1 MVGMAVM
8 LSVMG
13 SLIIGAQ
20 NDPAKPAPPTGEIAT
35 WEYRIDRVS
44 ASHVFTEGPVWSAE
58 GWLYFS
64 DVPNNRIHRFVPGKG
79 TNVFREEPVGTN
91 GNTIDAQGRLL
102 SCESRTRRVTRT
114 DLKSGKVE
122 ILAEKFEGKRFN
134 APNDIVARKD
144 GFIWF
149 TDPAFGDQAAK
160 REMDYYGIYRIS
172 PRGEVTLVTKTKGRP
187 NGVTL
192 SPNGRILY
200 VADTDERKLRAWDLD
215 RQANAINERVL
226 IEGIDGPPDGIRSDE
241 KGNIYITANQLAV
254 YSPQGKLIRSLPFP
268 ETPRNVSFGEP
279 DNQTIYVTAYTSVYR
294 LRWPVAGARF

>member
-1 MVGMAVM
+1 MAIWAA
-8 LSVMG
+8 G
-13 SLIIGAQ
+13 SSFIIVAQ
-20 NDPAKPAPPTGEIAT
+20 NEAPPKAPSGDIAT
-35 WEYRIDRVS
+35 WEYRVDRVS
-44 ASHVFTEGPVWSAE
+44 ANHVFTEGPVWSPE

-79 TNVFREEPVGTN
+79 TNVFREESNGAN

-114 DLKSGKVE
+114 DLKTGKIEV
-122 ILAEKFEGKRFN
+122 LAETFEGKRFN

-149 TDPAFGDQAAK
+149 TDPAFGDQADK
-160 REMDYYGIYRIS
+160 REMDYYGVYRIA
-172 PRGEVTLVTKTKGRP
+172 PKGELTLVTKMKGRP

-215 RQANAINERVL
+215 RQANAANERVL
-226 IEGIDGPPDGIRSDE
+226 IEGIDGPPDGIRTDE
-241 KGNIYITANQLAV
+241 KGNLYITANQLAI
-254 YSPQGKLIRSLPFP
+254 YSPAGKLIRSLPFA
-268 ETPRNVSFGEP
+268 ETPRNVAFGDP
-279 DNQTIYVTAYTSVYR
+279 DYQSIYVTSYTSVFR
-294 LRWPVAGARF
+294 LRWPIPGARF